1 MICNGKSR
9 LSRRKSFAKKVKK
22 NFGVIPD
29 IGTKRNMNLW
39 ASLVT
44 DGFDINDRE
53 TLIDRLTN
61 IQPGMDADVIALIAT
76 KLRSNFLFLSLDDD
90 AVIRLACEFEPVEY
104 GPGSA
109 IIEEGE
115 CSMTLSSKALSR
127 KGSFGFPRND
137 SQNSQVRE
145 DEYIYILVEGECV
158 VVKDGKQ
165 IKGKYGVIEKGTLF
179 GEGAVVSDKSMRSAT
194 VVATKPVVVYRLSD
208 KMFRESMGEG
218 EFANLQTRMIDIGKV
233 IDTMSGVDTKLKKGT
248 IIQSYRPSN
257 FWLWKQWQGTVLQY
271 VWHKVLGMMVF
282 TGLFGIIVSFITDDW
297 SGVEENDHQLLQ
309 QLDFMRGW
317 QMYVFVPL
325 CAMASLVSVYCSYNQ
340 PLFC

>member
-1 MICNGKSR
+1 M
-9 LSRRKSFAKKVKK
+9 KK
-22 NFGVIPD
+22 NLGVIPD
-29 IGTKRNMNLW
+29 FDCTKRNMNLW
-39 ASLVT
+39 ASLRT

-53 TLIDRLTN
+53 TLIDRLTD

-109 IIEEGE
+109 IIEESKRHFGE
-115 CSMTLSSKALSR
+115 TSKTLSSKASSISR
-127 KGSFGFPRND
+127 KGSFRFSRNI
-137 SQNSQVRE
+137 SQNSQERGE
-145 DEYIYILVEGECV
+145 EYIYILVEGECV

-165 IKGKYGVIEKGTLF
+165 IKGKYGVIEEGTLF
-179 GEGAVVSDKSMRSAT
+179 GEGAVISDKSMRSAT

-208 KMFRESMGEG
+208 KIFRESMGEG
-218 EFANLQTRMIDIGKV
+218 EFATLQTRMIDIGKV

-257 FWLWKQWQGTVLQY
+257 FWLWKRWQGTVLQY

-317 QMYVFVPL
+317 QMYVFVPP
-325 CAMASLVSVYCSYNQ
+325 CAMASLVPIYCSYNQ